1 MHTELGEFGSILSG
15 GQKQRIMIAR
25 AIYKN
30 ENFIIMDEP
39 TSSLDQETANSIL
52 KSLIEKKDIT
62 VIMVSHNRNFSKFFN
77 RTLEIKDSKILEL
90 QNNV

>member
-1 MHTELGEFGSILSG
+1 MSG

-39 TSSLDQETANSIL
+39 TSSLDPETANSII
-52 KSLIEKKDIT
+52 KSLIEKKYIT
-62 VIMVSHNRNFSKFFN
+62 VVMVSHNRSFQNSL
-77 RTLEIKDSKILEL
+77 TEL
-90 QNNV
+90 